1 MNIDEV
7 SSKTN
12 FDPVKSYIGSIIIK
26 DSKVVSMKVLQHAYG
41 GGGEDKR
48 YRHKLK
54 QKIKK
59 VFPETL
65 QFVQPSNAALKQ
77 FSGK

>member
-1 MNIDEV
+1 
-7 SSKTN
+7 
-12 FDPVKSYIGSIIIK
+12 
-26 DSKVVSMKVLQHAYG
+26 MKVLQHVYG
-41 GGGEDKR
+41 GGGEGKR

-65 QFVQPSNAALKQ
+65 QFVQPSNVCTEAVFIKII
-77 FSGK
+77 FDI